1 MSKRLCKLVSDGY
14 LEDQTKDYIKLV
26 NQPKFI
32 CKKCGRV
39 ANDEDSLCKPKKI
52 KSEDQT
58 EEKDHKNHKDHKD
71 HKEHKDKHEHKDK
84 KKKKHDEKEDDIRKV
99 KVVIDRKSKKE
110 DKMITQSSENV
121 VLNNEV
127 EDDYGYEED
136 LNMED

>member
-39 ANDEDSLCKPKKI
+39 ANDEDSLCKPKKF
-52 KSEDQT
+52 KSDEQIDVKEDK
-58 EEKDHKNHKDHKD
+58 E
-71 HKEHKDKHEHKDK
+71 HKEHKEHKEKHEHKDK

-110 DKMITQSSENV
+110 EKVITKPSENV
-121 VLNNEV
+121 VLKL
-127 EDDYGYEED
+127 EDEDEYGYEED

>member
-52 KSEDQT
+52 KSDAQID
-58 EEKDHKNHKDHKD
+58 EKEHKEHKDHKDHKD
-71 HKEHKDKHEHKDK
+71 HKEKHDHKDK
-84 KKKKHDEKEDDIRKV
+84 KKKKHDENGEEVRKV
-99 KVVIDRKSKKE
+99 KVIIDRKSKIEEKK
-110 DKMITQSSENV
+110 DAQPSDSV
-121 VLNNEV
+121 VLKHEV